1 MKTLKVGQ
9 KYYDKIRN
17 ITVEVKAIAPEAA
30 FPYATIIS
38 GSNEW
43 WIYTAEEAEKLL
55 TEVLPYDDF
64 KIDEPVL
71 VWMANHP
78 ERKVRRYFAGTN
90 DRQLPLTWAN
100 GRTSWTAKGQ
110 TTAWDFCILA
120 SEFKEGS

>member
-1 MKTLKVGQ
+1 MKTLEVGQ
-9 KYYDKIRN
+9 KYYDKSRN
-17 ITVEVKAIAPEAA
+17 ITVEVVAIRPETNQL
-30 FPYATIIS
+30 YMTIS
-38 GSNEW
+38 DGEW
-43 WIYTAEEAEKLL
+43 WCYSKADTKLL

-71 VWMANHP
+71 VWLADYP
-78 ERKVRRYFAGTN
+78 EKKVRRHFAGTN

-120 SEFKEGS
+120 SEFQTEGF